1 MGSDPFTGQF
11 DDREREMFSRCVN
24 AFLTGTFIVRAI
36 ESDAGMYRFVNAN
49 FDAFEEYFSVAGW
62 SIRRDENLGVI
73 TWIGPPAARHS
84 LNLEET
90 LSLLV
95 LRVLYEER
103 RSEIALHGERTV
115 RQLDF
120 RDRYRVMTERTLS
133 KTRLSEIL
141 RRFQAMKLIR
151 VMGDESDPD
160 TLIVLYPSISF
171 ALDGVSV
178 DEAYER
184 VTAIIKPEENG
195 DGTGSETGTDELF
208 ASRDADSE
216 TEDE

>member
-1 MGSDPFTGQF
+1 MKADTFPGKF

-24 AFLTGTFIVRAI
+24 AFLTGTFLVRAI
-36 ESDAGMYRFVNAN
+36 ESDAGMYRFVNGN
-49 FDAFEEYFSVAGW
+49 FEAFEEYFSVAGW
-62 SIRRDENLGVI
+62 GLRRDENLGVI
-73 TWIGPPAARHS
+73 TWIGPPAARQS
-84 LNLEET
+84 LSLEET

-95 LRVLYEER
+95 QRVLYEER

-160 TLIVLYPSISF
+160 TLIVLYPSIPF

-184 VTAIIKPEENG
+184 VAAITKPEDEIEPG
-195 DGTGSETGTDELF
+195 DQ
-208 ASRDADSE
+208 E
-216 TEDE
+216 TESE